1 MRFQNYPSVLS
12 CKESFSIKEFMNKE
26 NGNGDF
32 AGSGLS
38 KVGET
43 SPELE
48 RLNPHKI
55 VEVNAKLR
63 SPRKHKT
70 VQSTSAKLRTSKT
83 YSIAF
88 NPFML
93 FDPTFILIGA
103 GVFLVAILEKQL
115 ANSGFIFFAA
125 AIDSILKIAFPI
137 VAVGAMIY
145 LFSHSS
151 FLL

>member
-12 CKESFSIKEFMNKE
+12 RKESFSIKEFMNKE

-38 KVGET
+38 KIGET
-43 SPELE
+43 STSLWGLTLKE
-48 RLNPHKI
+48 K
-55 VEVNAKLR
+55 
-63 SPRKHKT
+63 SPSVK
-70 VQSTSAKLRTSKT
+70 A

-88 NPFML
+88 NPLML

>member
-1 MRFQNYPSVLS
+1 MGKLKRRWVTNKV
-12 CKESFSIKEFMNKE
+12 EVIDFSTFMNEGK
-26 NGNGDF
+26 NQRKNSL
-32 AGSGLS
+32 SGLS
-38 KVGET
+38 
-43 SPELE
+43 P
-48 RLNPHKI
+48 
-55 VEVNAKLR
+55 KLGA
-63 SPRKHKT
+63 T
-70 VQSTSAKLRTSKT
+70 KT

-88 NPFML
+88 NPLML

-115 ANSGFIFFAA
+115 ASNGFVFIAA
-125 AIDSILKIAFPI
+125 AIDSILRIAFPI

>member
-1 MRFQNYPSVLS
+1 MKFQNYPSVLNR
-12 CKESFSIKEFMNKE
+12 KESFSIKEFMNKG

-43 SPELE
+43 SPKMA
-48 RLNPHKI
+48 RLNPHKN

-63 SPRKHKT
+63 SLK
-70 VQSTSAKLRTSKT
+70 A

-88 NPFML
+88 NPLML

>member
-1 MRFQNYPSVLS
+1 MRFPNYPSVLNR
-12 CKESFSIKEFMNKE
+12 KKSFSIKEFMNKE

-43 SPELE
+43 STKLC
-48 RLNPHKI
+48 RLTT
-55 VEVNAKLR
+55 V
-63 SPRKHKT
+63 RKGPPVK
-70 VQSTSAKLRTSKT
+70 A

-88 NPFML
+88 NPLML

-103 GVFLVAILEKQL
+103 GVVLVAVLEKQL
-115 ANSGFIFFAA
+115 AGNGYVFIAA
-125 AIDSILKIAFPI
+125 ALDSILKIAFPI
-137 VAVGAMIY
+137 VAVGSMIY